1 MTHDL
6 SNYEQVLTRLKPMNV
21 GVAKITLRLAGSFSL
36 KDKRRVVNSV
46 RDRVRSKFNVAVAE
60 VDQND
65 AWQTAVI
72 GVTCVSNNVR
82 HADQTLDNVLAFIES
97 DRPDAEVIDCE
108 METLTGF

>member
-1 MTHDL
+1 
-6 SNYEQVLTRLKPMNV
+6 MNV

-108 METLTGF
+108 METLSGF

>member
-1 MTHDL
+1 
-6 SNYEQVLTRLKPMNV
+6 MNV
-21 GVAKITLRLAGSFSL
+21 GVAKITLRLSGSSSL
-36 KDKRRVVNSV
+36 KDKRRVINSI

-60 VDQND
+60 VDRND

-72 GVTCVSNNVR
+72 GVTCVSNSAR
-82 HADQTLDNVLAFIES
+82 HADRTLDNVLAFIES

>member
-1 MTHDL
+1 
-6 SNYEQVLTRLKPMNV
+6 MNV

-46 RDRVRSKFNVAVAE
+46 RERVRSKFNVAVAE

-72 GVTCVSNNVR
+72 GITCVSNNVR
-82 HADQTLDNVLAFIES
+82 HADQTLDNVLSFIES

>member
-1 MTHDL
+1 MMI
-6 SNYEQVLTRLKPMNV
+6 MNV
-21 GVAKITLRLAGSFSL
+21 GVAKLTLRLEASSSL
-36 KDKRRVVNSV
+36 KDKRRVINSI
-46 RDRVRSKFNVAVAE
+46 RERVRNKFNVSVAE

-72 GVTCVSNNVR
+72 GITCVSNNVR
-82 HADQTLDNVLAFIES
+82 HADQTLDNVLEFIES

>member
-1 MTHDL
+1 
-6 SNYEQVLTRLKPMNV
+6 MNV

-82 HADQTLDNVLAFIES
+82 HADQMLDNVLAFIES

>member
-1 MTHDL
+1 
-6 SNYEQVLTRLKPMNV
+6 MNV

-46 RDRVRSKFNVAVAE
+46 RERVRSKFNVAVAE
-60 VDQND
+60 VEQND

-72 GVTCVSNNVR
+72 GITCVSNNVR
-82 HADQTLDNVLAFIES
+82 HADQTLDNVLSFIES

>member
-1 MTHDL
+1 
-6 SNYEQVLTRLKPMNV
+6 MNV
-21 GVAKITLRLAGSFSL
+21 GVAKVTLRLAGSFSL

-60 VDQND
+60 VEQND
-65 AWQTAVI
+65 AWQVAVI
-72 GVTCVSNNVR
+72 GITCVSNNVR
-82 HADQTLDNVLAFIES
+82 HADQTLDNVLEFIES

>member
-1 MTHDL
+1 
-6 SNYEQVLTRLKPMNV
+6 MNV
-21 GVAKITLRLAGSFSL
+21 GVAKITLRLAGCFSL

-65 AWQTAVI
+65 TWQTTVI

-82 HADQTLDNVLAFIES
+82 HADQTLDNVLSFIES

>member
-1 MTHDL
+1 
-6 SNYEQVLTRLKPMNV
+6 MNV

-36 KDKRRVVNSV
+36 KDKRRVVNSI
-46 RDRVRSKFNVAVAE
+46 RDRVRSRFNVAVAE

-72 GVTCVSNNVR
+72 GITCVSNSAR
-82 HADQTLDNVLAFIES
+82 HADQTLDNVLEFIES

>member
-1 MTHDL
+1 
-6 SNYEQVLTRLKPMNV
+6 MNI
-21 GVAKITLRLAGSFSL
+21 GIAKLTLRLSGSSSL
-36 KDKRRVVNSV
+36 KDKRRVINSI
-46 RDRVRSKFNVAVAE
+46 RERVRNKFNVAVAE

-72 GVTCVSNNVR
+72 GITCVSNNVR
-82 HADQTLDNVLAFIES
+82 HADQTLDNVLSFIEA

>member
-1 MTHDL
+1 
-6 SNYEQVLTRLKPMNV
+6 MNV

-82 HADQTLDNVLAFIES
+82 HADQTLDKVLAFIES

>member
-1 MTHDL
+1 
-6 SNYEQVLTRLKPMNV
+6 MNV
-21 GVAKITLRLAGSFSL
+21 GVAKITLRLEGCFSL
-36 KDKRRVVNSV
+36 KDKRRVVSSI

-60 VDQND
+60 VDRND

-72 GVTCVSNNVR
+72 GVTCVSNSAR
-82 HADQTLDNVLAFIES
+82 HADRTLDNVLAFIES

>member
-1 MTHDL
+1 
-6 SNYEQVLTRLKPMNV
+6 MNV
-21 GVAKITLRLAGSFSL
+21 GVAKITLRLSGSSSL
-36 KDKRRVVNSV
+36 KDKRRVVNSI

-60 VDQND
+60 VDRND

-72 GVTCVSNNVR
+72 GVTCVSNSAR
-82 HADQTLDNVLAFIES
+82 HADRTLDNVLSFIES

>member
-1 MTHDL
+1 
-6 SNYEQVLTRLKPMNV
+6 MNV

>member
-1 MTHDL
+1 
-6 SNYEQVLTRLKPMNV
+6 MNV

-60 VDQND
+60 VEQND
-65 AWQTAVI
+65 AWQVAVI
-72 GVTCVSNNVR
+72 GITCVSNNVR
-82 HADQTLDNVLAFIES
+82 HADQTLDNVLEFIES
-97 DRPDAEVIDCE
+97 DHPDAEVIDCE

>member
-1 MTHDL
+1 
-6 SNYEQVLTRLKPMNV
+6 MNV
-21 GVAKITLRLAGSFSL
+21 GVAKITLRLSGCFSL
-36 KDKRRVVNSV
+36 KDKRHVVNSI

-65 AWQTAVI
+65 VWQTAVI
-72 GVTCVSNNVR
+72 GFTCVSNNVR
-82 HADQTLDNVLAFIES
+82 HADQTLDSVLGFIES

>member
-1 MTHDL
+1 
-6 SNYEQVLTRLKPMNV
+6 MNV

-46 RDRVRSKFNVAVAE
+46 RERVRSKFNVSVAE

-82 HADQTLDNVLAFIES
+82 HADQMLDNVLSFIES

>member
-1 MTHDL
+1 
-6 SNYEQVLTRLKPMNV
+6 MNV

-82 HADQTLDNVLAFIES
+82 HADQTLDKILAFIES

>member
-1 MTHDL
+1 
-6 SNYEQVLTRLKPMNV
+6 MNV
-21 GVAKITLRLAGSFSL
+21 GVAKITLRLSGSFSL
-36 KDKRRVVNSV
+36 KDKRRVINSV

-65 AWQTAVI
+65 AWQVAVI
-72 GVTCVSNNVR
+72 GITCVSNNVR
-82 HADQTLDNVLAFIES
+82 HADQTLDNVLEFIES

>member
-1 MTHDL
+1 
-6 SNYEQVLTRLKPMNV
+6 MNV

-65 AWQTAVI
+65 AWQVAVI
-72 GVTCVSNNVR
+72 GITCVSNNVR
-82 HADQTLDNVLAFIES
+82 HADQTLDNVLEFIES

>member
-1 MTHDL
+1 
-6 SNYEQVLTRLKPMNV
+6 MNV

-60 VDQND
+60 VEQND
-65 AWQTAVI
+65 AWQVAVI
-72 GVTCVSNNVR
+72 GITCVSNNVR
-82 HADQTLDNVLAFIES
+82 HADQTLDNVLEFIES

>member
-1 MTHDL
+1 
-6 SNYEQVLTRLKPMNV
+6 MNV
-21 GVAKITLRLAGSFSL
+21 GVAKITLRLSGSFSL
-36 KDKRRVVNSV
+36 KDKRRVINSV

-65 AWQTAVI
+65 VWQVAVI
-72 GVTCVSNNVR
+72 GITCVSNNVR
-82 HADQTLDNVLAFIES
+82 HADQTLDNVLEFIES

>member
-1 MTHDL
+1 
-6 SNYEQVLTRLKPMNV
+6 MNV
-21 GVAKITLRLAGSFSL
+21 GVAKITLRLSGSFSL

-65 AWQTAVI
+65 VWQVAVI
-72 GVTCVSNNVR
+72 GITCVSNNVR
-82 HADQTLDNVLAFIES
+82 HADQTLDNVLEFIES

>member
-1 MTHDL
+1 M
-6 SNYEQVLTRLKPMNV
+6 SWKESYAMNV
-21 GVAKITLRLAGSFSL
+21 GVAKITLHLPGCFSL
-36 KDKRRVVNSV
+36 KDKRRVVSSV

-72 GVTCVSNNVR
+72 GITCVSNNVR

>member
-1 MTHDL
+1 
-6 SNYEQVLTRLKPMNV
+6 MNV
-21 GVAKITLRLAGSFSL
+21 GVAKITFRLAGCFSL

-72 GVTCVSNNVR
+72 GITCVSNNVR

>member
-1 MTHDL
+1 
-6 SNYEQVLTRLKPMNV
+6 MNV

-46 RDRVRSKFNVAVAE
+46 RERVRSKFNVSVAE

-72 GVTCVSNNVR
+72 GITCVSNNVR
-82 HADQTLDNVLAFIES
+82 HADQTLDNVLSFIES

>member
-1 MTHDL
+1 
-6 SNYEQVLTRLKPMNV
+6 MNV

-82 HADQTLDNVLAFIES
+82 HADQTLDNVLSFIES